1 MEEILNAHLLSIQ
14 HGILGFLKN
23 IVPFKEIKKI
33 KHECFK
39 LLDDILDQSGSL
51 VQDYGSD
58 MMAVCSIYVRR
69 DVGAE
74 LKKASLV
81 TISKVLEACCGC
93 QGKKRINIESLINDL
108 YFQLTLRS
116 KLTSTVKEEIFCL
129 IGIVAHYYPEEFI
142 PCQEKMLALFLQE
155 LKVQVNSKSK
165 VFDYNIVAGCL
176 QALKEYLYNF
186 SVLYSEDPENSY
198 FIFNVSRKMIS
209 KPEKNIGKTSSV
221 IKAALQLLAAHAPQF
236 ELFVFENCVDLYE
249 DIMLWVQHQNRDMQK
264 IGRDAVV
271 SVLKVTADMVSSKY
285 EEDKD
290 NCTKIFNYFMRNFRD
305 IFLSNN
311 SSSKALQIAVI
322 AYGLFAKPC
331 KLCLSENE
339 VKLMLQNI
347 IQRCGHA
354 FLSDSDDIDDRILE
368 LSYYLESLSSI
379 VSVTEY
385 VSENIIFSLEKL
397 TVFQI
402 SKFPKVPS
410 AYSFVVPKVV
420 IRIMLSIQ
428 PKRELFL
435 KFLAEVVYQGL
446 VKTCSHPVIVEAE
459 SFKDKT
465 LAGQLQNQNE
475 IEYGSPMKIVTYKD
489 YVYFWKS
496 MLNVVQLKE
505 LNSLGIPLEHRQ
517 SLMETIYDELIHS
530 SLSLISKLDLNLN
543 QQKAEEIKYN
553 MEDLS
558 VELKNIPED
567 KLRSYQLFSKFVAEV
582 AVRQEQFKDELLA
595 SCLQVLLSLPIEIVL
610 HDINILIPALEH
622 ALKLGISYLPLASA
636 AISALEKWSEAIP
649 LNIIKSHFSRLLPHL
664 NYYLLASTI
673 QDDALNSFSNKK
685 KINVKKVHK
694 MSSKSVKKF
703 NRGALDV
710 VYEDPELLKIQ
721 HHIIKF
727 LGRLGESNKA
737 LLENAHEKLDEIA
750 IAWDSMYRSH
760 LKYSVPFQDMKPDIY
775 FDDFLPNIL
784 EIATKSSVRQA
795 KVAACEALHSLVL
808 FMIGQGSILPD
819 DFQKK
824 VTKQL
829 FRPLVLQIIHW
840 FTCSRVSKCPETS
853 VILLCLWGKQR
864 QPENLLNKLHSFSLH
879 PNAFKRIG
887 AALTFNNI
895 YRIFRENEALVKKY
909 TIQLLVQF
917 VDSLAIAHTD
927 NISLGDANRK
937 IGMEKEFRQIVGKIS
952 LHDLSNDNGKRL
964 IDFAADHNMVLPNTM
979 FQHKNIHK
987 ITYRS
992 LDGSTCNQI
1001 EHLVD
1006 SRHKSDILD
1015 CLCGT
1020 LNSHRAASHLVR
1032 LVEGEERWEASDH
1045 PGVFSLKI
1053 GVELS
1058 KIVLSPAWFENVLR
1072 NFSSSGSHNHKTL
1085 KSIVLWLEALEA
1097 SMDCYHWAFSKQFLL
1112 QNELYGKKYPPMI
1125 SSIKIFKTI
1134 EYYIESIVKESLIS
1148 IVNRNE
1154 RDQSELFTPEEVLKF
1169 NKLKC
1174 TVLIRLFT
1182 FIVSVFSPDAKWFHE
1197 QFMKV
1202 LWNSSLWEIILL
1214 SCVDPLSLGF
1224 DMTDP
1229 EISLKLPEEPTGWH
1243 GCFVVGLLHLKL
1255 RVRIWPKLV
1264 DFHNAENRQWPYCM
1278 TIQHVKDPYSV
1289 YLAWVLSAKLN
1300 PSPGYELL
1308 ITNGFPASIIFQKT
1322 IQTEIISSLLD
1333 SIWNDSMEMSGS
1345 TLKKKTLTPV
1355 AFSLAEQMLSI
1366 CYNLELRVDEMAMK
1380 LRNPSQEFGNSKKSV
1395 VERGLLIFNIFA
1407 DSICSFASRT
1417 PDIFVKTLVNFLTK
1431 TSFTEV
1437 AILIKFI
1444 DYVACTR
1451 ILRKT

>member
-1 MEEILNAHLLSIQ
+1 MGDIIELIRKDLETLKMYEECKAYCGKEGTISDVIKKIRDNYNTFSLKKEDREILNAHLLSIQ

-23 IVPFKEIKKI
+23 IVPLKEIKKI

-58 MMAVCSIYVRR
+58 MMAVCTIYVRR

-93 QGKKRINIESLINDL
+93 QGEKRINIESLINDL

-129 IGIVAHYYPEEFI
+129 IGIIAHYYPEEFI
-142 PCQEKMLALFLQE
+142 PCQEKMLSLFLQE

-209 KPEKNIGKTSSV
+209 KPEKYVGKTSSA

-271 SVLKVTADMVSSKY
+271 SVLKVTSDMVSSKY
-285 EEDKD
+285 KEDKD

-311 SSSKALQIAVI
+311 NSSKTLQIAVI

-347 IQRCGHA
+347 IQRCEHA

-385 VSENIIFSLEKL
+385 ISENIIFSLEKL

-459 SFKDKT
+459 SYKDKT

-517 SLMETIYDELIHS
+517 SLMETIYDELINS

-543 QQKAEEIKYN
+543 QHKAESSNDGQNEIESSSDPLHGVHPNNRIDYYIFINLVDFLRDLLKENCTELFSKWVFTFGKEMIFHAAKHPYHSGFYKLISLNLSICSQIEYFKEIKYN
-553 MEDLS
+553 MEDLN

-636 AISALEKWSEAIP
+636 AISALEKWSESIP
-649 LNIIKSHFSRLLPHL
+649 LNIIKPHFSRLLPHL
-664 NYYLLASTI
+664 NYYLLASTT
-673 QDDALNSFSNKK
+673 QDDTLNSFSNKK
-685 KINVKKVHK
+685 KTNVKKVHK

-721 HHIIKF
+721 HQIIKF
-727 LGRLGESNKA
+727 LGRLGKSNKA
-737 LLENAHEKLDEIA
+737 LLENAYEKLDEIA
-750 IAWDSMYRSH
+750 IAWDSMYRNH

-775 FDDFLPNIL
+775 FDDFLPLIL

-808 FMIGQGSILPD
+808 LMIGQGSILPD
-819 DFQKK
+819 HFQKK
-824 VTKQL
+824 YSMEALYKKLFPGLLELACDVEQVTKQL

-853 VILLCLWGKQR
+853 VILLCLWDGVTDSQNAALRDFSAMCLREFFLWSIKQSSDK
-864 QPENLLNKLHSFSLH
+864 QPENLLSKLHSFSLH

-895 YRIFRENEALVKKY
+895 YKIFREDVTLVKKY

-927 NISLGDANRK
+927 NISLGTQEQCITALNHVQKILKETHKLFLKTDKSRK
-937 IGMEKEFRQIVGKIS
+937 KPEIELIESLWEDIYFDKFYNSVVNKLLIATLQSAVLWLLRQCG
-952 LHDLSNDNGKRL
+952 
-964 IDFAADHNMVLPNTM
+964 NT
-979 FQHKNIHK
+979 Q
-987 ITYRS
+987 TE
-992 LDGSTCNQI
+992 C
-1001 EHLVD
+1001 
-1006 SRHKSDILD
+1006 RHKCMELVV
-1015 CLCGT
+1015 T
-1020 LNSHRAASHLVR
+1020 LAPFIPDFKNYTSFLMTYNNKEHNIFEDV
-1032 LVEGEERWEASDH
+1032 
-1045 PGVFSLKI
+1045 
-1053 GVELS
+1053 
-1058 KIVLSPAWFENVLR
+1058 FENVLR
-1072 NFSSSGSHNHKTL
+1072 NFSSSGLHNHKTL

-1112 QNELYGKKYPPMI
+1112 QNELYGK
-1125 SSIKIFKTI
+1125 
-1134 EYYIESIVKESLIS
+1134 
-1148 IVNRNE
+1148 
-1154 RDQSELFTPEEVLKF
+1154 
-1169 NKLKC
+1169 
-1174 TVLIRLFT
+1174 
-1182 FIVSVFSPDAKWFHE
+1182 A
-1197 QFMKV
+1197 
-1202 LWNSSLWEIILL
+1202 
-1214 SCVDPLSLGF
+1214 
-1224 DMTDP
+1224 
-1229 EISLKLPEEPTGWH
+1229 
-1243 GCFVVGLLHLKL
+1243 
-1255 RVRIWPKLV
+1255 
-1264 DFHNAENRQWPYCM
+1264 
-1278 TIQHVKDPYSV
+1278 
-1289 YLAWVLSAKLN
+1289 
-1300 PSPGYELL
+1300 
-1308 ITNGFPASIIFQKT
+1308 
-1322 IQTEIISSLLD
+1322 
-1333 SIWNDSMEMSGS
+1333 
-1345 TLKKKTLTPV
+1345 
-1355 AFSLAEQMLSI
+1355 
-1366 CYNLELRVDEMAMK
+1366 
-1380 LRNPSQEFGNSKKSV
+1380 
-1395 VERGLLIFNIFA
+1395 
-1407 DSICSFASRT
+1407 
-1417 PDIFVKTLVNFLTK
+1417 
-1431 TSFTEV
+1431 
-1437 AILIKFI
+1437 
-1444 DYVACTR
+1444 
-1451 ILRKT
+1451 